1 MPGVPVTRRPHPPS
15 PRSSSLSR
23 VRERAGVRVRRY
35 ARRAGIVVIALIA
48 LDLIV
53 GTAAVALGWDML
65 KR

>member
-1 MPGVPVTRRPHPPS
+1 MTRRPHPPS

-23 VRERAGVRVRRY
+23 VRERAGVRGLPLRRY